1 MGIMAEVMESTLS
14 AASDVGAT
22 RVNTIRL
29 TIGELT
35 GIVPDALEF
44 AFEALSMG
52 TIAEGGTL
60 EITLV
65 PARSLCLSCG
75 KEFDHDAWDRSCPA
89 CGAFLCQ
96 VIAGDELV
104 ISGAD
109 VDVPDPE
116 PARDPAPDAAADP
129 AGDPAPE

>member
-1 MGIMAEVMESTLS
+1 MAEVMESTLQ
-14 AASDVGAT
+14 AASDAGAT

-44 AFEALSMG
+44 AFEALSRG
-52 TIAEGGTL
+52 TIAEGGSL

-65 PARSLCLSCG
+65 PARSRCTECG
-75 KEFDHDAWDRSCPA
+75 NEFSHDGIDRRCPA
-89 CGAFLCQ
+89 CGSFLCE
-96 VIAGDELV
+96 VLGGDELI

-109 VDVPDPE
+109 VDVPD
-116 PARDPAPDAAADP
+116 AGTATDPT
-129 AGDPAPE
+129 

>member
-1 MGIMAEVMESTLS
+1 MGIMAEVMESTLQ
-14 AASDVGAT
+14 AAADAGAT

-60 EITLV
+60 EITMV
-65 PARSLCLSCG
+65 PARSRCLSCG
-75 KEFDHDAWDRSCPA
+75 AEFSHDAVDRRCPE
-89 CGAFLCQ
+89 CGTFLCE
-96 VIAGDELV
+96 VLGGDELV

-116 PARDPAPDAAADP
+116 
-129 AGDPAPE
+129 

>member
-1 MGIMAEVMESTLS
+1 MGIMAEVMESTLQ
-14 AASDVGAT
+14 AAADAGAT

-44 AFEALSMG
+44 AFEALSIG

-60 EITLV
+60 EITMV
-65 PARSLCLSCG
+65 PARSRCLSCG
-75 KEFDHDAWDRSCPA
+75 AEFSHDAVDRRCPE
-89 CGAFLCQ
+89 CGTFLCE
-96 VIAGDELV
+96 VLGGDELV

-116 PARDPAPDAAADP
+116 
-129 AGDPAPE
+129 